1 MWSEFSLPAWLA
13 SIIAPGLL
21 AGALILIAALW
32 LDRWLGEPRRFHPLV
47 GFGNLAQRIEAFC
60 RRLSFLSEKQQ
71 GVLGWMLAVVPVVWV
86 TAFLVAWAEQCS
98 PLLWFVLNAAILY
111 LTIGGRSLIQHVENI
126 YRPLKA
132 GEIDQAR
139 KQVSLIVSRNTEKMQ
154 EKEIVS
160 SAIESVLENGNDAV
174 FAPMIWF
181 LLLGAPGAVLLRL
194 VNTLDAMWG
203 YKNDKYLN
211 FGFFS
216 AKMDDLLCWLPARV
230 TALVYALQGSFKEAI
245 HCWQTQAKACS
256 SPNGGVVM
264 TTGAGALKVTIG
276 GPAYYHGVLHDKKP
290 MGIGA
295 YATADV
301 IPCANRLVVRGSFA
315 LSYLWLAC
323 VLAGIF

>member
-71 GVLGWMLAVVPVVWV
+71 GVLGWMLVSGARSVGHGVSGRVGRAVQPAALVCPQCRDPVSHYRH
-86 TAFLVAWAEQCS
+86 C
-98 PLLWFVLNAAILY
+98 
-111 LTIGGRSLIQHVENI
+111 SLIQHVENI
-126 YRPLKA
+126 YLPLKA

-160 SAIESVLENGNDAV
+160 TIESVLENGNDAV

-181 LLLGAPGAVLLRL
+181 FAVGR
-194 VNTLDAMWG
+194 
-203 YKNDKYLN
+203 
-211 FGFFS
+211 
-216 AKMDDLLCWLPARV
+216 ARR
-230 TALVYALQGSFKEAI
+230 
-245 HCWQTQAKACS
+245 
-256 SPNGGVVM
+256 GVAAS
-264 TTGAGALKVTIG
+264 GQHA
-276 GPAYYHGVLHDKKP
+276 
-290 MGIGA
+290 
-295 YATADV
+295 
-301 IPCANRLVVRGSFA
+301 
-315 LSYLWLAC
+315 
-323 VLAGIF
+323 